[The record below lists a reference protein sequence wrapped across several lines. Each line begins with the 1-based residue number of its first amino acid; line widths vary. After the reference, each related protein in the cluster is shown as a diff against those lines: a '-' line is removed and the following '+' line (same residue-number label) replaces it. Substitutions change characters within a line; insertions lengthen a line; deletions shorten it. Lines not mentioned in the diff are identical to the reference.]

1 MLLRLGRLV
10 KELLS
15 LENGSLFGLKLLR
28 SLDWSGWD
36 EISIHCLRVAL
47 LNETAPYHILIVS
60 TVLLMLFDHSL
71 CSSIHAAVYA

>member
-10 KELLS
+10 KEFLA

-28 SLDWSGWD
+28 SLGWSGWD

-47 LNETAPYHILIVS
+47 LNKTVPYHILIVS
-60 TVLLMLFDHSL
+60 TVLLVLFNHSL
-71 CSSIHAAVYA
+71 CGSIHAAVDT